1 MKQQRYRQIYF
12 KKKPFSSCSFTALSM
27 AWCYC
32 FQAHRMVG
40 AVAHGMAGCPLDST
54 GCGMKQAAPNRADG
68 EGSAKGLVRTSELL
82 FCFVFV
88 FLNEFYCSK

>member
-12 KKKPFSSCSFTALSM
+12 KKNPFSSCSFTALSM

-32 FQAHRMVG
+32 FQAHTMVG
-40 AVAHGMAGCPLDST
+40 AVAPGMAGSPPDST
-54 GCGMKQAAPNRADG
+54 GCGMKEAAPNRADG
-68 EGSAKGLVRTSELL
+68 EGSAKGFVRTSEPFFSC
-82 FCFVFV
+82 FCV